1 MGLDIYSGTLTRY
14 YCRDWMNM
22 AQQLSEE
29 NGQKFVMLDGYGN
42 EVKPVDNKDEI
53 LQIRGAICQW
63 IDDIAICMDQ
73 SPESPLWDEEREL
86 DYYTDK
92 PDWEA
97 YGALIMLCACHLLDF
112 PLPEYVDIGWNAFDE
127 PIVKKA
133 LSQKIP
139 CSLLSNVTIWLPIPK
154 KVSFVMTLPN
164 GEEATFSTVE
174 MLKHDLDEL
183 NQKIWKADE
192 ATILSWRNDKYYN
205 PVKQKEPGLLF
216 GFIRRVN
223 KTPKEKYLTEELAQ
237 CAYSMLYQAVNFAC
251 KHQVPIL
258 LDF

>member
-1 MGLDIYSGTLTRY
+1 MGLDIYTGTLTRY
-14 YCRDWMNM
+14 YCRDWKTMT
-22 AQQLSEE
+22 QQLSEGH
-29 NGQKFVMLDGYGN
+29 GQKCVMLDGCGN
-42 EVKPVDNKDEI
+42 EIKPINNQEEI
-53 LQIRGAICQW
+53 AQIRGAICQW
-63 IDDIAICMDQ
+63 IDNVAGCMDQ
-73 SPESPLWDEEREL
+73 SLDSPLWDEEREL

-97 YGALIMLCACHLLDF
+97 YGALIMLYACRLLDF

-127 PIVKKA
+127 PVVEKA
-133 LSQKIP
+133 MSQELP

-154 KVSFVMTLPN
+154 KVSFVATLPN

-174 MLKHDLDEL
+174 MLKQELDEL

-205 PVKQKEPGLLF
+205 PVKQKDPGLLF
-216 GFIRRVN
+216 GFIRRAN
-223 KTPKEKYLTEELAQ
+223 KTPKEKYRTEELAQ
-237 CAYSMLYQAVNFAC
+237 CAYSMLYQAVHFAD
-251 KHQVPIL
+251 KHQVPIM